1 MDTFNT
7 QILQKIAALH
17 SNTTPEYS
25 NMKVCVVYF
34 KLFEAAGLTTSFS
47 QLTSLILPALVAVAT
62 AAVAEMAPNLEARVR
77 SYSLHEL
84 VPCLHPFP

>member
-7 QILQKIAALH
+7 LMPQQIAALH

-25 NMKVCVVYF
+25 NMKVCIVYF
-34 KLFEAAGLTTSFS
+34 KLFEAALLTTSFS
-47 QLTSLILPALVAVAT
+47 QLTILILPALVAVAT
-62 AAVAEMAPNLEARVR
+62 AAVAEMAFDLEAPVR
-77 SYSLHEL
+77 TYSLHEL